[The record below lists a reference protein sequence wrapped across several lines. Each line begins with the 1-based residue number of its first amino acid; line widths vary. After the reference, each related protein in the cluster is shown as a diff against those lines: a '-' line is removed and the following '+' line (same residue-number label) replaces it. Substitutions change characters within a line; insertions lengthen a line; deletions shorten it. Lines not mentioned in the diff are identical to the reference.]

1 MYRPQRPAQQH
12 NQQPQIQ
19 RLPKLLVLPTVSDL
33 QFAAD
38 EARKRK
44 ATIELPWGPEARSAF
59 VIVVASG
66 AENVWSLYEGDNTQV
81 DPLWRH
87 ASNDTALIHSLIYQM
102 VPDEMLAAPT
112 PTPPATPDGRPAVNG
127 RATLTGLSAVNSLGD
142 TSKASLQGRLE
153 NMQIAT
159 LVQSIQM
166 SKMNGRL
173 QLHDKGEIAQIFFV
187 EGNPVHATTPEA
199 NGDSAVVEVMAW
211 EAGDFLF
218 FPDEMT
224 ADKSVRRRL
233 DGMIMEGI
241 TLLDQ
246 QKFLTKQGLKP
257 ESYLLRKE
265 SKISPDEFK
274 ARVFRGAPLDL
285 QPQMTMY
292 EMCDGRMRLQDILQ
306 RRPMTKIE
314 WVPIVFNLL
323 SCGLIAIAD
332 ESPYASKAHGLAA
345 TEFDRGMIAGVLKHL
360 TRADTGM
367 FTYPAL
373 LYFLEREFAKS
384 CTFGMPLTLVVFEAR
399 IVMAE
404 GPQTLPIPALKEIAN
419 RAETMKRPFDILAHY
434 ETFDF
439 AVMLP
444 GANTKNARMFAQRFA
459 DSLINVPL
467 IQGQTQRLLL
477 AGGIA
482 SIPEDTQE
490 LGRLM
495 SAAREAKGKAKE
507 ARVPLKAFSEL

>member
-12 NQQPQIQ
+12 HHPPQIQ
-19 RLPKLLVLPTVSDL
+19 RLPKLLVLPTVTDL

-38 EARKRK
+38 EAKKRK
-44 ATIELPWGPEARSAF
+44 VIIELPWGPGSHSAF
-59 VIVVASG
+59 VIVVNSSG
-66 AENVWSLYEGDNTQV
+66 EGNVWSLFEGDNTQA

-102 VPDEMLAAPT
+102 APDDMLQAPAQAAPT
-112 PTPPATPDGRPAVNG
+112 ADG
-127 RATLTGLSAVNSLGD
+127 RATLTGMTSVSSLGD
-142 TSKASLQGRLE
+142 ASKASLQGRLE

-173 QLHDKGEIAQIFFV
+173 QLHDKGEIAQIFFN

-211 EAGDFLF
+211 ETGDFLF

-224 ADKSVRRRL
+224 AEKSVRRRL

-246 QKFLTKQGLKP
+246 QKFLTKQGVKP

-265 SKISPDEFK
+265 ARISPDEFK
-274 ARVFRGAPLDL
+274 SRVSRGAPLDL
-285 QPQMTMY
+285 QTQMTLY

-314 WVPIVFNLL
+314 WVPLVFNLL
-323 SCGLIAIAD
+323 SCGLITIAD
-332 ESPYASKAHGLAA
+332 VSPFASKAQGLAA
-345 TEFDRGMIAGVLKHL
+345 TEFDRGMIAGVLKSL
-360 TRADTGM
+360 TRGDTGM

-373 LYFLEREFAKS
+373 LFFLEREFAKS
-384 CTFGMPLTLVVFEAR
+384 CAFGMPLTLIVFEAR

-404 GPQTLPIPALKEIAN
+404 GPQTLPIQAMKEIAA

-444 GANTKNARMFAQRFA
+444 GANTKTARMFAQRFA

-495 SAAREAKGKAKE
+495 SAAREAKTKAKE
-507 ARVPLKAFSEL
+507 ARAPLKAFSEL

>member
-1 MYRPQRPAQQH
+1 MTMPS
-12 NQQPQIQ
+12 I
-19 RLPKLLVLPTVSDL
+19 KDL

-38 EARKRK
+38 ESHKRK
-44 ATIELPWGPEARSAF
+44 VIIELPWGPDVRSAF
-59 VIVVASG
+59 IIVVAFG
-66 AENVWSLYEGDNTQV
+66 QENVWSLFEGDNTQV

-102 VPDEMLAAPT
+102 VPDEMLAA
-112 PTPPATPDGRPAVNG
+112 ATPAAPTAPDG
-127 RATLTGLSAVNSLGD
+127 RATLTGMSAVSLAD
-142 TSKASLQGRLE
+142 ASKASLQGRLE

-173 QLHDKGEIAQIFFV
+173 QLHDKGEIAQIFFI
-187 EGNPVHATTPEA
+187 EGNPIHATTPEA
-199 NGDSAVVEVMAW
+199 SGDSAVVEVMAW
-211 EAGDFLF
+211 ETGDFLF
-218 FPDEMT
+218 FPDEET
-224 ADKSVRRRL
+224 AEKSVKRRME
-233 DGMIMEGI
+233 GMIMEGI

-246 QKFLTKQGLKP
+246 QKFLNKQGLKP

-265 SKISPDEFK
+265 AKITPDEFK
-274 ARVFRGAPLDL
+274 TRVTRGAPLDL
-285 QPQMTMY
+285 QVQMTMY

-306 RRPMTKIE
+306 RRPMSKIE
-314 WVPIVFNLL
+314 WIPIVFNLL
-323 SCGLIAIAD
+323 SCGLITIAD
-332 ESPYASKAHGLAA
+332 VSPFASKAAGLAA
-345 TEFDRGMIAGVLKHL
+345 TEFDRGMIAGVLKSL

-384 CTFGMPLTLVVFEAR
+384 STFGMPLTLIVFEAR

-404 GPQTLPIPALKEIAN
+404 GPQTLPIQAMKEIAA

-444 GANTKNARMFAQRFA
+444 GATTKSARMFAQRFA

-467 IQGQTQRLLL
+467 IPGQQQRLLL

-495 SAAREAKGKAKE
+495 SAAREAKSKAKE
-507 ARVPLKAFSEL
+507 ARVPLRAFSEL

>member
-12 NQQPQIQ
+12 QQPQIQ
-19 RLPKLLVLPTVSDL
+19 RLPKLLVMPALTDL

-44 ATIELPWGPEARSAF
+44 AIIELPWGPDARSAF
-59 VIVVASG
+59 VIVVATSG
-66 AENVWSLYEGDNTQV
+66 EGYVWSLFEGEDTHQAE
-81 DPLWRH
+81 PLWRH
-87 ASNDTALIHSLIYQM
+87 GSNDTALIHSLIYQM

-112 PTPPATPDGRPAVNG
+112 QASAPVPDG
-127 RATLTGLSAVNSLGD
+127 RATLTGMSAVSVLAD
-142 TSKASLQGRLE
+142 ASKASLQGRLE

-173 QLHDKGEIAQIFFV
+173 QLHDKGEIAQIFFT

-199 NGDSAVVEVMAW
+199 SGDSAVVEVMAW
-211 EAGDFLF
+211 EVGDFLF
-218 FPDEMT
+218 FPDETT
-224 ADKSVRRRL
+224 AEKSVKRRL

-246 QKFLTKQGLKP
+246 QKFLNKQGLKP
-257 ESYLLRKE
+257 DCFLLRKE
-265 SKISPDEFK
+265 AKITPDEFK
-274 ARVFRGAPLDL
+274 ARVSRGAPLDL
-285 QPQMTMY
+285 QPQMQMY

-306 RRPMTKIE
+306 RRPMSKIE

-323 SCGLIAIAD
+323 SCGLITIAD
-332 ESPYASKAHGLAA
+332 VSPYASKAQGLAA
-345 TEFDRGMIAGVLKHL
+345 TEFDRGMIAGVLKSL
-360 TRADTGM
+360 TRGDTGM

-384 CTFGMPLTLVVFEAR
+384 STFGMPLTLIVFEAR

-404 GPQTLPIPALKEIAN
+404 GPQTLPIQAMKEIAS

-439 AVMLP
+439 AVVLP
-444 GANTKNARMFAQRFA
+444 GANTKSARIFAQRLA

-467 IQGQTQRLLL
+467 IPGQTQRLLL

-495 SAAREAKGKAKE
+495 SAAREAKSKAKE